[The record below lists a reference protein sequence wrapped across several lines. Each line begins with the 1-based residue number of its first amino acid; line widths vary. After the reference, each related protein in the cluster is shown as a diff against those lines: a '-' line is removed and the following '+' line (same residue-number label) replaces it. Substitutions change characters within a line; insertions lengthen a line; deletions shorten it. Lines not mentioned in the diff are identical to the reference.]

1 MLGADAANGDVRLEI
16 VFAEDGGTAE
26 AAEHGDL
33 ADVSQSVGKA
43 ALENGFFRG
52 VQRFGGSEVVVKLFC
67 GGEEALDFGVPGERR
82 GVVPGLFS
90 LRDGES
96 PIEEITHVR
105 ENLRRGASLV
115 ADVKAGEVL
124 RRAAQGFSG
133 AVSDSGNSVAEEI
146 ASGVVGCVHAVI
158 PFSRKTAK

>member
-1 MLGADAANGDVRLEI
+1 MLGADAANRDVRLEI
-16 VFAEDGGTAE
+16 IFTENGGTAE

-67 GGEEALDFGVPGERR
+67 GGEEALDFGVPGEGR

-90 LRDGES
+90 LRDGQS
-96 PIEEITHVR
+96 PIKKITHVR
-105 ENLRRGASLV
+105 EDLRRGASLV

-124 RRAAQGFSG
+124 RRAAQGFGG
-133 AVSDSGNSVAEEI
+133 AVSDSGNGVAQKI
-146 ASGVVGCVHAVI
+146 ASGVRGCVHAVI
-158 PFSRKTAK
+158 PFSRKTTE